1 MTASRVPERAAPN
14 ADEELLLACEDV
26 KMHFPLRGGF
36 LRTVRGHVMAVDGVS
51 LRLRRGETLAVVG
64 ESGCGKTTLARLL
77 LRLLEPSAGKV
88 FFMGRD
94 LTTQKLK
101 VVREERKHLQMV
113 FQDPMSSLDPRMT
126 IKNIVGEPLIVHEER
141 RRPPSAVALFAVA
154 ATMVGLASVALGIL
168 TLFDS
173 VVAGFVGLSLGSS
186 TASIMSLLLVGLGA
200 VGTACATGLW
210 RLHSWAWW
218 ASLILSATQLS
229 LWVLLAN
236 PILAAASIGLLIGL
250 FALRKQFKRGEEIAK
265 RVLDLLA
272 LVGLKKEH
280 LNRFPHEFS
289 GGQRQRINIAR
300 ALALNPDVII
310 LDEPTSALDVSVQAQ
325 ILNLLM
331 ELQTKL
337 GLTYVFITHDL
348 SVVYHI
354 TDRVAVMYAGRIV
367 ELGETEGIF
376 SNPLHPYTKA
386 LISAAPVADPTV
398 KAQRIVLEGEV
409 PSPTNPPPGCRF
421 HPRCWL
427 AFEPCSRIEP
437 PLFDLDNGHLASC
450 FATARDRG
458 IWRSDSPMGGSSEA
472 STG

>member
-1 MTASRVPERAAPN
+1 MTASRVPERPAPHG
-14 ADEELLLACEDV
+14 EEGVLLACEDV
-26 KMHFPLRGGF
+26 KMHFPLRGGL

-51 LRLRRGETLAVVG
+51 LRLERGETLAVVG

-88 FFMGRD
+88 FFMGHE

-126 IKNIVGEPLIVHEER
+126 IKNIVGEPLVVHEER
-141 RRPPSAVALFAVA
+141 RRPPSAVALFAVVA
-154 ATMVGLASVALGIL
+154 VVVGLASLVLGIL
-168 TLFDS
+168 AWFNP
-173 VVAGFVGLSLGSS
+173 VVAGFVGLSRGTS
-186 TASIMSLLLVGLGA
+186 TASVMALLLAGAGA
-200 VGTACATGLW
+200 VGTASATGLW
-210 RLHSWAWW
+210 RRQSWAWW
-218 ASLILSATQLS
+218 ASFILSATQLS
-229 LWVLLAN
+229 LWVLLAI
-236 PILAAASIGLLIGL
+236 PTLAAVSIGLLVGL
-250 FALRKQFKRGEEIAK
+250 FVLRKRFKSGEEIAK
-265 RVLDLLA
+265 RVLELLA

-337 GLTYVFITHDL
+337 GLTYLFITHDL

-409 PSPTNPPPGCRF
+409 PSPRNPPPGCRF

-427 AFEPCSRIEP
+427 AFEPCSHIEP
-437 PLFDLDNGHLASC
+437 PLFDLDNGHFASC

-458 IWRSDSPMGGSSEA
+458 IWPADRPRGGSAEA
-472 STG
+472 TTA